1 MTTST
6 GALESPEM
14 EKLQGQGSRD
24 TNYCYTL
31 QVVVTVEILYGS
43 LHYTL
48 NFKLIKLEQC
58 H

>member
-1 MTTST
+1 
-6 GALESPEM
+6 M
-14 EKLQGQGSRD
+14 EKLQGQGSHD

-48 NFKLIKLEQC
+48 KFKLIKLEQC